1 MIRVRLKDLTSEGS
15 EGEGSLGSYIP
26 IAVMIA
32 IAAVIAAAMVGGSM
46 FLGPKKPGEIKS
58 TAYECGMVPVG
69 NARERFPIKF
79 YLIAMLFIVFD
90 IETIFLYPWAVAY
103 HGLNHDLKVF
113 NLIEMAVFVA
123 ILFAGYFYILGKG
136 ALDWDESDQARKVD
150 VLSPAVLAPAA
161 RSDSATKNQARS
173 IPARLPSARDFR
185 SMAQARRKPT
195 SACRNPYTIRNS
207 RCGADYSIH
216 SNLRTLP

>member
-1 MIRVRLKDLTSEGS
+1 
-15 EGEGSLGSYIP
+15 LGSYIP

-32 IAAVIAAAMVGGSM
+32 IAAVIAGAMVGGSL

-103 HGLNHDLKVF
+103 HGLGHDLKVF
-113 NLIEMAVFVA
+113 NLIEMAIFVA

-136 ALDWDESDQARKVD
+136 ALDWDESDQARNVD
-150 VLSPAVLAPAA
+150 VISPAVVAPRAA
-161 RSDSATKNQARS
+161 IRFGNEKSGPVDTGKTPVGPRFPVYGASSQEAYQSLPQSIHNQE
-173 IPARLPSARDFR
+173 LPPTHRD
-185 SMAQARRKPT
+185 ARRV
-195 SACRNPYTIRNS
+195 AQEARRI
-207 RCGADYSIH
+207 GH
-216 SNLRTLP
+216 